1 MPGKNSRLN
10 ELASRKQLLV
20 AESDLNRAHLVHEWQ
35 TMAGDV
41 RALAD
46 QAKTVGAIA
55 SVAASLSA
63 GFTSVYRKKSEPAAE
78 KKSWWRTIA
87 KVAGLASTAWSEFRT
102 RPQTQPDP

>member
-1 MPGKNSRLN
+1 MPGKNSRLK
-10 ELASRKQLLV
+10 ELASRKQLLI

-35 TMAGDV
+35 TMEGDV

-55 SVAASLSA
+55 SVAASLTA
-63 GFTSVYRKKSEPAAE
+63 GFTSFSRNKSAPANE
-78 KKSWWRTIA
+78 KKTWWRTIV

-102 RPQTQPDP
+102 RPQAPSDS